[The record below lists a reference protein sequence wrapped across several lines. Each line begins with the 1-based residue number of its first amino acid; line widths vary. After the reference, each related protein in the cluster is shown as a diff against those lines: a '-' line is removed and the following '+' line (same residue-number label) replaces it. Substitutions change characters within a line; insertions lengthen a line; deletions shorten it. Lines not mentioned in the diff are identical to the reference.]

1 MSRGYAA
8 LAVLSMLLLSF
19 SAFMVG
25 AQEEQ
30 TTTCQVLVD
39 WDEDW
44 QWGDDG
50 NYTIDILHRY
60 RVTFDPPFTNGSS
73 PGAINLSV
81 QHLREGVDIIDSI
94 NVSMISAGGEID
106 VLLST
111 TPAFDDVVTIVVETV
126 EAACS
131 RTLKVTN
138 WNQPIADH
146 EVTRETEWSLTGTE
160 EAEGQGISFEGRGW
174 QRRTGTIL
182 ESNELGNG
190 TLFLDLTNDSE
201 GAVVSLNLDR
211 IWLNETY
218 DGVEMVQQDFE
229 MSGNGTLSLRGG
241 EDGGDFSIDA
251 QIRDAYVLRSFSEGE
266 VTERMRFEGTGWL
279 SFNGGDNNSTTGA
292 YGEISLFYFEMWD
305 DDGFR
310 RLQDTQIEANASVRL
325 SGWGSESFS
334 FELDELIIREK
345 WEEGIRTDQYTRLYG
360 SGVFDFV
367 ASEEYPYIEVNGT
380 IPIFHI
386 QSEGGETVANTVIVD
401 GTYDGDAEGSFGLVR
416 RIVESSVYENSS
428 GNLFE
433 ADKIQ
438 NEFWFNVSATPFGP
452 IEQEFEAEH
461 NLTYEYTVPQEDWE
475 NRTIRYT
482 YIEDNGSVED
492 EFPENSP
499 IILQAE
505 APESSSI
512 FSNHIS
518 RETGICPM
526 ILMVGDSF
534 SLVGNRAMAL
544 DVTVTGYSE
553 QEVDGHNVTVAD
565 WHGVFGDIS
574 LAYGSVINEGA
585 LAGLLSEVNR
595 WVEVELGDSD
605 SDDGIAFI
613 EHQTIDRVLYPA
625 IITLDENTAPAF
637 ASDPQSSVR
646 FSGGILTTEGGVA
659 HLEVIVDDV
668 DTDIIAVSV
677 DLSEI
682 DLGTIELSDSGLL
695 GDQVIHDSVWTAR
708 ITHDGLQFG
717 EIPVTVTMQ
726 DVWVTVDIDAS
737 LLVTNAPPRMTTI
750 EFSPETTLRGEQV
763 EITVTAED
771 GHGVESAAVDLMS
784 VGGGVT
790 PLTNTGES
798 WLGAFTVP
806 HSMAPGKQ
814 NIPILIIDG
823 EGASVS
829 TISVHTGPGSYGQ
842 AAKRLEIEN
851 DSPRISN
858 LTLVR
863 NQIVVETVKV
873 PLSGASI
880 NHTFEVTIQDYDGV
894 SSAQAKIGRLAPIG
908 QSESWMLLS
917 DDGTGPDRV
926 AGDGIY
932 TLEFSARST
941 LGEGEMPIL
950 IRATDGYLSMTPP
963 GERNHMITLEKA
975 SSGGDGSNWVTEH
988 STDLIIASMGLM
1000 LVLGVGAFAYAMR
1013 NSKLE

>member
-1 MSRGYAA
+1 
-8 LAVLSMLLLSF
+8 MLLLSF

-30 TTTCQVLVD
+30 ATTCQVLVD

-50 NYTIDILHRY
+50 NYTIGILHRY

-111 TPAFDDVVTIVVETV
+111 TPAFDDVVTIEVETV

-190 TLFLDLTNDSE
+190 TLFLDMTNGSE

-218 DGVEMVQQDFE
+218 DGVEMIQQDFE
-229 MSGNGTLSLRGG
+229 MSGDGILSLRGG
-241 EDGGDFSIDA
+241 EDGENFAIDA

-292 YGEISLFYFEMWD
+292 YGEISLFYYEMWD

-325 SGWGSESFS
+325 SGGGSESFS

-386 QSEGGETVANTVIVD
+386 QSEGGETVASTVIVD
-401 GTYDGDAEGSFGLVR
+401 GTYDGDAEGSFGYVR

-438 NEFWFNVSATPFGP
+438 NEFWFNISATPFGP

-499 IILQAE
+499 IIRQAE
-505 APESSSI
+505 APEASSI

-518 RETGICPM
+518 RETGVCPL
-526 ILMVGDSF
+526 ILLVGDSF
-534 SLVGNRAMAL
+534 SLVGNRAMVL

-574 LAYGSVINEGA
+574 LASGSVINEGA

-595 WVEVELGDSD
+595 WVEIELGDSGPD
-605 SDDGIAFI
+605 VHIAFL

-625 IITLDENTAPAF
+625 IITLDENTPPAF

-677 DLSEI
+677 DLSGI
-682 DLGTIELSDSGLL
+682 GLGTIELSDSGLL

-763 EITVTAED
+763 EVTVTAED

-790 PLTNTGES
+790 ALTNTGES
-798 WLGAFTVP
+798 WFGSFTVP

-814 NIPILIIDG
+814 NVPILITDG

-932 TLEFSARST
+932 TLEFSVRST
-941 LGEGEMPIL
+941 LGEGEMTIL
-950 IRATDGYLSMTPP
+950 IRATDSYLSMTPSS
-963 GERNHMITLEKA
+963 ERNHMITLEKA
-975 SSGGDGSNWVTEH
+975 PSGGDGSNWVTDH
-988 STDLIIASMGLM
+988 STDLIIASLGLM

>member
-1 MSRGYAA
+1 
-8 LAVLSMLLLSF
+8 MLLLSF

-241 EDGGDFSIDA
+241 EDGEDFSIDA

-325 SGWGSESFS
+325 SGLGSESFS

-345 WEEGIRTDQYTRLYG
+345 WEEGIRTDQYTRLHG
-360 SGVFDFV
+360 SGEFDFV

-499 IILQAE
+499 IIRQAE

-526 ILMVGDSF
+526 ILLVGDSF

-574 LAYGSVINEGA
+574 LASGSVINEGA

-625 IITLDENTAPAF
+625 IITFDENTAPAF

-668 DTDIIAVSV
+668 DTDIIAVNV
-677 DLSEI
+677 DLSGI
-682 DLGTIELSDSGLL
+682 GLGTIELSDSGLL

-726 DVWVTVDIDAS
+726 DAWVTVNIDAS
-737 LLVTNAPPRMTTI
+737 LLVTNAPPRMTSI

-763 EITVTAED
+763 EVSVTAED

-784 VGGGVT
+784 VGGKVT
-790 PLTNTGES
+790 PLTNIGES
-798 WLGAFTVP
+798 WIGAFTVP

-814 NIPILIIDG
+814 NIPILITDG

-829 TISVHTGPGSYGQ
+829 TISVQTGPGSYGQ

-863 NQIVVETVKV
+863 NQITVETVKV

-880 NHTFEVTIQDYDGV
+880 DHTFEVTIQDYDGV

-950 IRATDGYLSMTPP
+950 IRATDGYLSMTPS

-988 STDLIIASMGLM
+988 STDLIIASLGLM

>member
-1 MSRGYAA
+1 
-8 LAVLSMLLLSF
+8 MLLLSF

-81 QHLREGVDIIDSI
+81 QHLREGVDIIDSL

-325 SGWGSESFS
+325 YGWGSESFS

-360 SGVFDFV
+360 SGEFDFV

-499 IILQAE
+499 IIRQAE
-505 APESSSI
+505 APEFSSI

-526 ILMVGDSF
+526 ILLVGDSF

-574 LAYGSVINEGA
+574 LASGSVINEGV

-595 WVEVELGDSD
+595 WVEVELGDSG

-613 EHQTIDRVLYPA
+613 EHQTIDRVLYPT

-668 DTDIIAVSV
+668 DTDIIAVNV
-677 DLSEI
+677 DLSGI
-682 DLGTIELSDSGLL
+682 GLGTIELSDSGLL

-726 DVWVTVDIDAS
+726 DAWVTVNIDTS
-737 LLVTNAPPRMTTI
+737 LLVTNAPPRMTSI

-763 EITVTAED
+763 EVSVTAED

-784 VGGGVT
+784 IGGEVT
-790 PLTNTGES
+790 PLTNIDES
-798 WLGAFTVP
+798 WYGTFTVP

-814 NIPILIIDG
+814 NIPILITDG

-829 TISVHTGPGSYGQ
+829 TISVQTGPGSYGQ

-863 NQIVVETVKV
+863 NQIAVETVKV

-880 NHTFEVTIQDYDGV
+880 DHTFEVTIQDYDGV

-950 IRATDGYLSMTPP
+950 IRATDGYLSMTPS

-988 STDLIIASMGLM
+988 STDLIIASLGLM